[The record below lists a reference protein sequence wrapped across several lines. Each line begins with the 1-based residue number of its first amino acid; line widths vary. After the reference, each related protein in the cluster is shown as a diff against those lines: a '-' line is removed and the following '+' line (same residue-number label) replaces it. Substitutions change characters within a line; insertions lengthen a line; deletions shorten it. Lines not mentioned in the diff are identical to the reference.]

1 MDKLHQPA
9 EMDFSISGNIAERWK
24 SWKQTVQLY
33 LDVAMSEKT
42 EKEKCKAFLYVIG
55 KEGRENIQH
64 VCFRRRTEGQM
75 RTSVRKV

>member
-9 EMDFSISGNIAERWK
+9 EMDFSTSGNIAERWK

-42 EKEKCKAFLYVIG
+42 EKEK
-55 KEGRENIQH
+55 
-64 VCFRRRTEGQM
+64 M
-75 RTSVRKV
+75 